1 MTSNIIATKEQANV
15 LFYLSWLSFVTGA
28 TGLYYGKP
36 ILGLLVWIGSI
47 FAINYWKNPVYGW
60 RRNIDMLW
68 VQMLIYLHIYY
79 VWNSQVRLTY
89 FLIQLNGGCF
99 YCISWYYH
107 KRNYLWTST
116 LCHAVVNLSANGSLL
131 VFYIWG

>member
-28 TGLYYGKP
+28 TGIYYGKP

-60 RRNIDMLW
+60 RRKIDMLW

-89 FLIQLNGGCF
+89 FLIQLNGVCF

-107 KRNYLWTST
+107 KQNYLWTST

>member
-68 VQMLIYLHIYY
+68 GQMLIYLHIYY

>member
-60 RRNIDMLW
+60 RRKIDMLW

-89 FLIQLNGGCF
+89 FLIQLNGVCF

-116 LCHAVVNLSANGSLL
+116 LCHAVVHLSANGSLL